1 MQQKLHCIAAKIIII
16 IIIIIINLFLHPHK
30 NDGKKKMENLRRM
43 ERLMLRAVV
52 QSKTVV

>member
-1 MQQKLHCIAAKIIII
+1 MQQKLHCIAAKII